1 MRFLFMLSIRQLAGR
16 WRLLIILVL
25 AVLPIVMSV
34 TRPDDAPQSEIDDF
48 LVNGLLAAAILP
60 IVTLA
65 VATAA
70 FGNEVEDRTLSYLV
84 LNPIARWQIVLPK
97 LLAAISVS
105 APVLLVSGIVSTF
118 LAFEG
123 DVAATSAVA
132 LALLVGVA
140 LYASVFVWA
149 GLLSSRALAFGL
161 VYVFLWE
168 GLFAS
173 YVDGIRYLSIREYT
187 IGLMRGFDPDR
198 FSGPGQSTIEFP
210 AAIGGA
216 AIVFTVFF
224 LLTVRRLRTMDV
236 P

>member
-1 MRFLFMLSIRQLAGR
+1 MGPLFALSLHQLAGR
-16 WRLLIILVL
+16 WRLLVIVVLSILPVIL
-25 AVLPIVMSV
+25 SL
-34 TRPDDAPQSEIDDF
+34 TRPDDAPPSEMDDF
-48 LVNGLLAAAILP
+48 LLNGMLAAAILP
-60 IVTLA
+60 IITLA

-84 LNPIARWQIVLPK
+84 LNPIARWRIVLPK

-105 APVLLVSGIVSTF
+105 APLLLVSGIVSTL

-123 DVAATSAVA
+123 DAAAAAAVG

-168 GLFAS
+168 GLFS
-173 YVDGIRYLSIREYT
+173 TFVDGVRYLSIREYT
-187 IGLMRGFDPDR
+187 IGLMKGIDPDR
-198 FSGPGQSTIEFP
+198 FSGAGQSTIEFP

-216 AIVFTVFF
+216 VIVFAVFF
-224 LLTVRRLRTMDV
+224 LLSVRRLRTMDV